1 MNYTFGGSPLDATPY
16 QLRSGSTVTKP
27 GYTRQ
32 NFGMT
37 VGGPVKIPGI
47 YDGTRRTNF
56 NVNYSG
62 NRGSN
67 LFDQYA
73 TVPTAAMRAG
83 DFSTASVTLIDP
95 TTGLPFP
102 GNQIPASRI
111 SSSARALL
119 DYIPAANLPGTS
131 RNFHEVTT
139 SQSTTDN
146 ISGRLTHSF
155 TAPPAGAAG
164 RGGGPGRGGGAGGRG
179 GGARGGGRQNQQRTS
194 VTLNA
199 QVQYRRNVNDQANVF
214 PTLGGK
220 STGSSISLPVSL
232 NIQHRRAVHNVTV
245 TFSRTSSNSL
255 NRYAFTNNVGAG
267 AGITG
272 ISTNPFDWGV
282 PSLSFSSISSLRD
295 VSPSR
300 RSDERWQT
308 AYGWTRP
315 FTKHTLRVGAD
326 ARLDRSASETDTNAE
341 GSFVFSGL
349 YASGGSQAARGGGAD
364 FADFLL
370 GLPQQATIQY
380 GPGNVVLKGRSF
392 SAYLQDQWRERS
404 NLTWDL
410 GVRYEL
416 VMPFVEANGH
426 MVNLDAAPGFTRVA
440 PVLSGGTGIFSGNY
454 PSGLL
459 LSDTNN
465 IAPRVGVAWRLARAT
480 ILRGGYG
487 ISYNAGSYST
497 IARQLASQP
506 PFAFTSTAI
515 GSFVDPLTLADPL
528 EEATPNETTNNYGVE
543 KDYVLGL
550 VQTWNADLSRQ
561 LGQAWQLG
569 ANYTET
575 RGSGLDIIRAPNRGP
590 DGLRIE
596 DVEPFLWQTSDGKS
610 VLHAAS
616 FRAQRRPVKGIG
628 GGVNYTLA
636 KSRDDASS
644 IGGGG
649 STVAQDDQNL
659 AAEWGLSSF
668 DRRHQ
673 FSANLNVELPFGPN
687 KRWLNG
693 GGPWAKMFEGWR
705 ATMNITLQSGTPVT
719 PRVLS
724 SASDVARGTNGTLR
738 ANYNGEPIGISD
750 PSIDRFFNTAA
761 FTLPAAGTFGDASRN
776 MIIGPGS
783 KQLNAQFSRDVQ
795 MARNRSISVQLNAT
809 NLLNLVNYQGIDSVV
824 NSPTFGQIIS
834 VRPMRSV
841 QLSLRFRY

>member
-16 QLRSGSTVTKP
+16 QLREGSTVTKP
-27 GYTRQ
+27 SYTRQ

-56 NVNYSG
+56 NVNYGG

-83 DFSTASVTLIDP
+83 DFSSSSVTLIDP
-95 TTGLPFP
+95 ASGQPFV

-111 SSSARALL
+111 SASARTLL
-119 DYIPAANLPGTS
+119 TYIPEPNLPGTS

-139 SQSTTDN
+139 SQSTSDN

-155 TAPPAGAAG
+155 TAPPQGAAG
-164 RGGGPGRGGGAGGRG
+164 RGGGPGRAGGAGGRG
-179 GGARGGGRQNQQRTS
+179 GGARGGGRQNQGTS
-194 VTLNA
+194 VMLNA
-199 QVQYRRNVNDQANVF
+199 QVQYRRNANDQTNIF
-214 PTLGGK
+214 PGLGGK
-220 STGSSISLPVSL
+220 STSSGITLPISL
-232 NIQHRRAVHNVTV
+232 NIQHRRSVHNISL
-245 TFSRTSSNSL
+245 TFSRTSSASL
-255 NRYAFTNNVGAG
+255 NHYAFTRNVGAE

-272 ISTNPFDWGV
+272 IATDPFDWGV
-282 PSLSFSSISSLRD
+282 PSLSFSSVSSLRD
-295 VSPSR
+295 VTPSR

-308 AYGWTRP
+308 SYGWTRP

-326 ARLDRSASETDTNAE
+326 ARLDRSASETDSNAT
-341 GSFVFSGL
+341 GAFVFSGL
-349 YASGGSQAARGGGAD
+349 YTSGGSQAARGGGAD

-370 GLPQQATIQY
+370 GLPQQASVQY
-380 GPGNVVLKGRSF
+380 GSGNVVLRGRSL
-392 SAYLQDQWRERS
+392 SAFLQDQWRQRS

-416 VMPFVEANGH
+416 VMPFVEENRH
-426 MVNLDAAPGFTRVA
+426 MVNLDAAPNFTAVA
-440 PVLSGGTGIFSGNY
+440 PVVSGAVGRFSGDY
-454 PSGLL
+454 PAGLL
-459 LSDTNN
+459 LADTNN
-465 IAPRVGVAWRLARAT
+465 IAPRVGVAWRFSRGT

-497 IARQLASQP
+497 IARQLAAQP
-506 PFAFTSTAI
+506 PFAATSTAI

-528 EEATPNETTNNYGVE
+528 GDATPNETTNNYGVE

-561 LGQAWQLG
+561 IGQAWQLG

-575 RGSGLDIIRAPNRGP
+575 RGSGLDVIRAPNRGP
-590 DGLRIE
+590 DGLRIP
-596 DVEPFLWQTSDGKS
+596 DVQPFLWQTSDGKS

-659 AAEWGLSSF
+659 DAEWGLSSF

-673 FSANLNVELPFGPN
+673 LSANLNVELPFGPN
-687 KRWLNG
+687 RPWLNNG
-693 GGPWAKMFEGWR
+693 GVWAKMFQGWR
-705 ATMNITLQSGTPVT
+705 ATATLTLQSGTPVT

-724 SASDVARGTNGTLR
+724 AAGDVAKGTNGTLR
-738 ANYNGEPIGISD
+738 ANYNGERIGVSD
-750 PSIDRFFNTAA
+750 PTIDRFFNTAA
-761 FTLPAAGTFGDASRN
+761 FTLPEVGTFGDANRN

-783 KQLNAQFSRDVQ
+783 KQLNANVSRDIQ
-795 MARNRSISVQLNAT
+795 LARNRVMSIQLNAS

-824 NSPTFGQIIS
+824 NSPTFGQITS
-834 VRPMRSV
+834 VRAMRSV
-841 QLSLRFRY
+841 QLNLRFRY